1 MANYLSHVRNN
12 SETDIPQLDPRE
24 AKQLDDSFALAKN
37 IITRDYLYQLQ
48 DFTPCPLPEKLQDID
63 IADYTRLFRFRKLIS
78 DKSESVLDKM
88 VTVLTAAYTSNASVL
103 TIIMGDA
110 VKTEYYLG
118 VVSKDVEQERYDIGT
133 QGATFESM
141 LKGNFLGLELDR
153 LTKREI
159 QTVRDRIFSEDYVTS
174 ISGIASVRKEDRN
187 IFEKYMQGIE
197 HLVDSLQG
205 HEYSML
211 IISDPIRPEEIALE
225 KQGYE
230 ALASQLSPYV
240 NTTLSLNESEMLTDT
255 HSYTT
260 GISQSI
266 GESTSKAYCHTQSNG
281 WAETK
286 THGTGDSKDIGGA
299 IGAGIGAVAGIAGAA
314 ALVTAGAGVTALLTA
329 PVTLPLIGTAMMAG
343 SLAGR
348 GIIGTSSENES
359 HSGSENGSTSNSKT
373 DSRGQSEEHGTHE
386 DYSDSQSSS
395 QTHGRT
401 IQFSSENMTVKSLI
415 EKIKKHI
422 ERLEQA
428 EAYGAFNNAAYVIA
442 SDPETNAM
450 VANGY
455 NALIR
460 GDSSSLQASHIN
472 NWNVEKLCNKSIKEY
487 LMRFSH
493 PLFLKD
499 NKTSIPFSP
508 ATVANSYETA
518 VSMCLPKKSISGFP
532 VLEMAGFGQAVRMD
546 NPSSQMQKTISLGSI
561 VHMGETRKTSVPL
574 AINSLSSHTF
584 ITGSTGSGKSNT
596 IYQLLDK
603 LIRNDVC
610 FLVIEPA
617 KGEYKNVFGGRDDVS
632 VYGTNAKKAPLLRL
646 NPFSFPEDTHV
657 LEHIDRLVE
666 IFNACWPMYAAM
678 PAVLKDAVE
687 QAYLRKGWDLTASDC
702 VPRIFP
708 TFRDLMDVLPDVV
721 KQSNYSAD
729 TQNDYI
735 GALYT
740 RIKSLT
746 NGINGQIF
754 CASAELKAEELFD
767 QNVIVDLSRIGS
779 METKSLLMGILV
791 MKLQE
796 HRMASGE
803 MNAPLKHVTVLEE
816 AHNLLRRTSDIQT
829 QESSNLQGKS
839 VEMIANAIAEMRTYG
854 EGFIIADQAPGL
866 LDPSVIRNTNTKII
880 MRLPDETDRQLVGRA
895 AALNDDQIAE
905 LAKLPLGVAAVYQND
920 WLEAVLCKISAFDA
934 ANPFLYHP
942 SGEEIDFDNFFA
954 NAFNLKVSEK
964 KELDGETVDKIRNW
978 IDHLNCSEE
987 VREKLEDA
995 LSGQHIPLE
1004 QQQAIV
1010 YNISQGRLLAQILE
1024 HAALESDGIEK
1035 MDCRIAEMFHLQNAE
1050 VITQLR
1056 QRVLDEIF
1064 HASTDYHL
1072 YGRYWNYAGGRVW

>member
-1 MANYLSHVRNN
+1 MIIVAQYQLNIRDHKPA
-12 SETDIPQLDPRE
+12 EDISLDIRD
-24 AKQLDDSFALAKN
+24 AKRLDDSFALAKN
-37 IITRDYLYQLQ
+37 IITRNYLYQLQ
-48 DFTPCPLPEKLQDID
+48 DFTPYPLPEKLQNID

-118 VVSKDVEQERYDIGT
+118 VVSKDIEQERYDIGT

-205 HEYSML
+205 REYSML

-281 WAETK
+281 WTETK

-299 IGAGIGAVAGIAGAA
+299 VGTVAGAA
-314 ALVTAGAGVTALLTA
+314 AVGLAAILGAS
-329 PVTLPLIGTAMMAG
+329 VTLPLIGTAMMAG
-343 SLAGR
+343 SLVGR

-359 HSGSENGSTSNSKT
+359 QSGSENGSTSNSKT

-499 NKTSIPFSP
+499 NETSIPFSP

-687 QAYLRKGWDLTASDC
+687 QAYLRKGWDLTASEC

-920 WLEAVLCKISAFDA
+920 WLEAILCKINSFPNEQRFHYHSPIITF
-934 ANPFLYHP
+934 NPLAEEVCKFLL
-942 SGEEIDFDNFFA
+942 SGGKDSFGLSKENTDQ
-954 NAFNLKVSEK
+954 LKNWVAQLDTDISMK
-964 KELDGETVDKIRNW
+964 KEILQSIEAKQPIDAIKVQFMLYCMVKGKHLIESTSYQLNPESRQKSIDK
-978 IDHLNCSEE
+978 
-987 VREKLEDA
+987 
-995 LSGQHIPLE
+995 
-1004 QQQAIV
+1004 
-1010 YNISQGRLLAQILE
+1010 QIM
-1024 HAALESDGIEK
+1024 G
-1035 MDCRIAEMFHLQNAE
+1035 
-1050 VITQLR
+1050 
-1056 QRVLDEIF
+1056 VLDISEPIASEIRKQVF
-1064 HASTDYHL
+1064 IYAAQQTNINEKQRRDLL
-1072 YGRYWNYAGGRVW
+1072 YYGGVR

>member
-141 LKGNFLGLELDR
+141 LKGNFSGLELEH

-205 HEYSML
+205 REYSML

-230 ALASQLSPYV
+230 ALASQLSPYI

-260 GISQSI
+260 GITHSI
-266 GESTSKAYCHTQSNG
+266 GESTSDAYCHTQSNG
-281 WAETK
+281 WTETD
-286 THGTGDSKDIGGA
+286 THGTGDSKDIGGM
-299 IGAGIGAVAGIAGAA
+299 AGTVAGAA
-314 ALVTAGAGVTALLTA
+314 AVGLAAVLGAS
-329 PVTLPLIGTAMMAG
+329 VTLPLFGAATLTGSLIGRGVIGTK
-343 SLAGR
+343 
-348 GIIGTSSENES
+348 SENES
-359 HSGSENGSTSNSKT
+359 QSGGKNGSTSKSKT
-373 DSRGQSEEHGTHE
+373 KSYGKNEEHGTHE

-401 IQFSSENMTVKSLI
+401 IQFSSENMTVKSLV

-499 NKTSIPFSP
+499 DKTSIPFSP

-546 NPSSQMQKTISLGSI
+546 NLSSQTQKIISLGSI
-561 VHMGETRKTSVPL
+561 VHMGETRKSSLPL

-603 LIRNDVC
+603 LSHNDTC
-610 FLVIEPA
+610 FLVVEPA

-687 QAYLRKGWDLTASDC
+687 QSYLRKGWDLTASDC
-702 VPRIFP
+702 IPRIFP

-754 CASAELKAEELFD
+754 CASAELKSEELFD

-796 HRMASGE
+796 HRMASGD

-880 MRLPDETDRQLVGRA
+880 MRLPDEADRQLVGRA

-905 LAKLPLGVAAVYQND
+905 LAKLPLGVAAVYQNN
-920 WLEAVLCKISAFDA
+920 WLEAVLCKISAFDSA
-934 ANPFLYHP
+934 SPFSYRFDDQN
-942 SGEEIDFDNFFA
+942 IDFDNFFA
-954 NAFNLKVSEK
+954 NVFDLQVSEK
-964 KELDGETVDKIRNW
+964 KELDGEAVDKIKTW

-995 LSGQHIPLE
+995 LSGQRISLE
-1004 QQQAIV
+1004 QQQAIA
-1010 YNISQGRLLAQILE
+1010 YNILQGRLLAQELE
-1024 HAALESDGIEK
+1024 QADLESDGIENI
-1035 MDCRIAEMFHLQNAE
+1035 DHRIAEMFHLKNAE
-1050 VITQLR
+1050 VIIQLR

-1064 HASTDYHL
+1064 HASTDYYL